1 MLACSASLKKQGNRV
16 VSDKRKLWKNVG
28 PLFSEKVFQKES
40 VILNNSKTV
49 NSIAELTEIFNEHF
63 SKLVETLDTDKTL
76 ACNIAS
82 LHIPILFLMLLKR
95 TNIIYV

>member
-16 VSDKRKLWKNVG
+16 VSDKWKLWKNVG

-82 LHIPILFLMLLKR
+82 LPIPILFLMLLKR